1 MSDGPPP
8 DARTAG
14 LVGIFGAAY
23 VDLEDALS
31 DHLGEPLGPLLDA
44 VDREVPRGLVRVPR
58 EYTGGSLK
66 WMGVV
71 APWVHDDGY
80 VDYGHVL
87 AAMDEDDFREF
98 VALGPEP
105 ERFDP
110 ALRASYRFGDETDHP
125 LTPEQARFLE
135 YRHGVYF
142 PWKVVHHL
150 VENDRWDDKHSGQGK
165 GFSDASRAA
174 FPRTCALVERLP
186 FVEVGRALVFGLLA
200 NDHAPAHR
208 DSEPGQALEVAQSI
222 SLDPR
227 GDKGFY
233 LVDGENR
240 RRTPVTARA
249 YWFNDM
255 DFHGVE
261 VRPRFQYSLRVDGR
275 FEPAFAA
282 TLERRAR
289 RARRTPR

>member
-1 MSDGPPP
+1 MSGAPR
-8 DARTAG
+8 AHEAG
-14 LVGIFGAAY
+14 LVGLFGDAF
-23 VDLEDALS
+23 VDLEGALGE
-31 DHLGEPLGPLLDA
+31 HLDEPLGPLLDA
-44 VDREVPRGLVRVPR
+44 VDREIPGGLVRVPR

-80 VDYGHVL
+80 VDYGQVL
-87 AAMDEDDFREF
+87 ETLGEEDFREF
-98 VALGPEP
+98 VALGPNP

-110 ALRASYRFGDETDHP
+110 ALRATYRFGDETDHP
-125 LTPEQARFLE
+125 LTHAQARFLE

-150 VENDRWDDKHSGQGK
+150 VENDRWEDKHSGEGK
-165 GFSDASRAA
+165 GISEATRAA
-174 FPRTCALVERLP
+174 FPVTCALLARLP
-186 FVEVGRALVFGLLA
+186 FVEIGRALVFGLLA

-208 DSEPGQALEVAQSI
+208 DSEPGRALEVAQSI

-233 LVDGENR
+233 LVDPENR

-261 VRPRFQYSLRVDGR
+261 PRPRFRYSIRVDGR
-275 FEPAFAA
+275 FEPGFVAG
-282 TLERRAR
+282 LERRAR
-289 RARRTPR
+289 ARR